1 MSSNK
6 SLVVANIQFSGVG
19 WGVQSYVAEVI
30 PLTVTV
36 AAMGHRIY
44 NPKGPST

>member
-19 WGVQSYVAEVI
+19 WGVQSYVGEVI
-30 PLTVTV
+30 PLTVRV
-36 AAMGHRIY
+36 AMGHRIY